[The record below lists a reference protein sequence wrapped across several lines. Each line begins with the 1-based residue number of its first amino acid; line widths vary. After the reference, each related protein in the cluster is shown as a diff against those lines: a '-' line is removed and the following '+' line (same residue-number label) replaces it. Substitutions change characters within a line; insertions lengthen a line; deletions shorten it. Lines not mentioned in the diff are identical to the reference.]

1 MKSIRFFVCL
11 VALPGAFAASA
22 STHLLHNPALN
33 RTQIVFSYAGDLWT
47 VARQGG
53 TAVRLTTG
61 TGIET
66 NPVFSPDGETL
77 AFTGEY
83 DGNIDVF
90 TEPANGGV
98 PKRITHHPGADYA
111 IGWTP
116 DGQRILFRSNRRSFS
131 RFTQLFTVSK
141 DGGPPEALSVPMA
154 FTGAYSPDGRRLVY
168 APLDGGQFGRT
179 PERWVAWKRY
189 RGGDASYLWIVNL
202 ADLTMEK
209 IPRTDSNDI
218 NPMWVGDK
226 IYIPFRPE
234 RPDDVVQL

>member
-1 MKSIRFFVCL
+1 MKSIWFFVCL

-90 TEPANGGV
+90 TEPASGGV
-98 PKRITHHPGADYA
+98 PKRITHHP
-111 IGWTP
+111 
-116 DGQRILFRSNRRSFS
+116 
-131 RFTQLFTVSK
+131 
-141 DGGPPEALSVPMA
+141 
-154 FTGAYSPDGRRLVY
+154 
-168 APLDGGQFGRT
+168 
-179 PERWVAWKRY
+179 
-189 RGGDASYLWIVNL
+189 
-202 ADLTMEK
+202 
-209 IPRTDSNDI
+209 
-218 NPMWVGDK
+218 
-226 IYIPFRPE
+226 
-234 RPDDVVQL
+234 